1 MHLPVTEFE
10 FGEFFFIFLFFGVL
24 YCTKIESVAT
34 WSGIFFSISFALSGI
49 FLHRDT
55 PVSNELLGIAAGV
68 WDMLYCYM
76 EALCEPKVSGMVFTE
91 VGIASYERDEQ
102 RWM

>member
-1 MHLPVTEFE
+1 M
-10 FGEFFFIFLFFGVL
+10 
-24 YCTKIESVAT
+24 
-34 WSGIFFSISFALSGI
+34 
-49 FLHRDT
+49 HRDT